1 MDTVI
6 TQPSATPVIQ
16 ALRSLGYN
24 SKTAIADI
32 VDNSIDAKATE
43 ISLLFNYF
51 KNDGLIQISDNGNG
65 MSEDTLQAAMNI
77 GSKDPRELRG
87 PEELGRFGMGLKTA
101 SFSLG
106 KRLSVLTKQDGIYH
120 ERCWDLDHVSNCNE
134 WQLFKKIP
142 SVVREKIG
150 DIEGNNGTIVCID
163 KLDRFT
169 GYETG
174 NLIQDSSFYTK
185 VRRIH
190 SHLEFVFHTLLENK
204 KIHISING
212 TNITPW
218 DPFMKNHPST
228 LEGETQLIKVNGQRI
243 KVRYFI
249 LPHASNL
256 NTQEYKDG
264 GGGKGWRDQQGFYIY
279 RENRLLYFGDW
290 LGLFQKD
297 ASSQLVRIRID
308 IPNSADSTWGVD
320 IKKSTITP
328 PEEAMYRL
336 ESISKLARRVSKDI
350 FYFRTK
356 SESSNSTYKGNLN
369 TWEQSGTNNGPQFVL
384 NRNHPIL
391 SEILENVD
399 DKTSKLINLYLKF
412 VQLGSPSNIID
423 TPKNESEGVQNIT
436 DAQKSLVI
444 QFANTLISLEVADGE
459 EQLINALSTQ
469 AAFDGINR
477 STLRHILRTENV
489 VNGTSN

>member
-6 TQPSATPVIQ
+6 TQPSAAPVIQ

-32 VDNSIDAKATE
+32 VDNSVDAKAAE
-43 ISLLFNYF
+43 INLVFSYF
-51 KNDGLIQISDNGNG
+51 DGDGLITISDNGNG
-65 MSEDTLQAAMNI
+65 MCEETLQAAMNI
-77 GSKDPRELRG
+77 GSKDPREFRN

-120 ERCWDLDHVSNCNE
+120 ERCWDLDHVSTCNE
-134 WQLFKKIP
+134 WQLFKQIP
-142 SVVREKIG
+142 LEVREKIG
-150 DIEGNNGTIVCID
+150 DIEGVNGTIVCID

-174 NLIQDSSFYTK
+174 NLIQESSFYTK

-190 SHLEFVFHTLLENK
+190 NHLEFVFHTLLENK
-204 KIHISING
+204 KVHISING
-212 TNITPW
+212 TNISPW
-218 DPFMKNHPST
+218 DPFMIKHPST
-228 LEGETQLIKVNGQRI
+228 IEGETQLIRVNGQRI
-243 KVRYFI
+243 KVKYFI
-249 LPHASNL
+249 LPHASHL
-256 NTQEYKDG
+256 NIQEYKEG
-264 GGGKGWRDQQGFYIY
+264 GGSKGWRDQQGFYIY
-279 RENRLLYFGDW
+279 RENRLLYYGDW

-308 IPNSADSTWGVD
+308 IPNTADSTWGVD
-320 IKKSTITP
+320 IKKSSITP
-328 PEEAMYRL
+328 PEDAMSRL
-336 ESISKLARRVSKDI
+336 ESIAKLARRVSKDI

-391 SEILENVD
+391 SEIFGNID
-399 DKTSKLINLYLKF
+399 DKTSKLLNLYLKF

-423 TPKNESEGVQNIT
+423 TPKSENENVQNIT
-436 DAQKSLVI
+436 DAQRSLVI
-444 QFANTLISLEVADGE
+444 QFANTLISLEVAEGE

-477 STLRHILRTENV
+477 STLRQILRTENV
-489 VNGTSN
+489 INGTSS